1 MVRHDT
7 TDNRV
12 NIKHNVLF
20 YVGVFT
26 DVDQEGGSFVCEQ
39 YTLYELVKGLCRKC
53 ECGFVR
59 LELVCGG
66 YKRRQWWASSRVFG
80 GRYLINQKCAIF
92 SI

>member
-12 NIKHNVLF
+12 NIKHNILF

-53 ECGFVR
+53 ECGFV
-59 LELVCGG
+59 
-66 YKRRQWWASSRVFG
+66 
-80 GRYLINQKCAIF
+80 GRTVSQLKQVLYIEVILIIYTSIKCI
-92 SI
+92 SQ